1 MTKHN
6 QQEKSNQ
13 QGSPKLI
20 IIAGPTAV
28 GKTAAAV
35 RLAKELGGEII
46 SGDSM
51 QVYRGMDIGTA
62 KVTETE
68 MQFVP
73 HHLIDVLDPDTDFN
87 AVLFQK
93 LAKEALA
100 KIYAAGHIPILCG
113 GTGFYIQALLYDI
126 DFTEEAERD
135 DAYRRELQQLAD
147 TKGKE
152 ALALMLKETDPLT
165 AGTIDLNNTK
175 RVIRALEYFKLHGKS
190 IALHNEEQAQKRD
203 NSPYDYRFFV
213 LNGDR
218 KALFSRIDSRVDR
231 MLEDGLLDEV
241 RHLHEQGIR
250 RDSTAA
256 QAIGYKELFEFL
268 DGKCSL
274 PEAVERIKTDS
285 RHYAKRQLTW
295 FRREKNAIWIDVDK
309 GDPIDDI
316 RKYL

>member
-13 QGSPKLI
+13 HGSPRLI

-147 TKGKE
+147 TKGK
-152 ALALMLKETDPLT
+152 
-165 AGTIDLNNTK
+165 
-175 RVIRALEYFKLHGKS
+175 
-190 IALHNEEQAQKRD
+190 
-203 NSPYDYRFFV
+203 
-213 LNGDR
+213 
-218 KALFSRIDSRVDR
+218 
-231 MLEDGLLDEV
+231 
-241 RHLHEQGIR
+241 
-250 RDSTAA
+250 
-256 QAIGYKELFEFL
+256 
-268 DGKCSL
+268 
-274 PEAVERIKTDS
+274 
-285 RHYAKRQLTW
+285 
-295 FRREKNAIWIDVDK
+295 
-309 GDPIDDI
+309 
-316 RKYL
+316 

>member
-152 ALALMLKETDPLT
+152 ALAHMLKETDPLT